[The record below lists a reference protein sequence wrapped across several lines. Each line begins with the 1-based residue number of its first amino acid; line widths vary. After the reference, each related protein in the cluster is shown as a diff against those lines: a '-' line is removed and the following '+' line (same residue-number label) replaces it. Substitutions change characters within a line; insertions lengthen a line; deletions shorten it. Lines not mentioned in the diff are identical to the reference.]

1 MNKTVYL
8 YICHGVLFI
17 IGYLMRE
24 WAFPVVTLKHL
35 NKPIMEH
42 TAYKLFLL
50 FCCIFVQI
58 KSVRKVHRDKSST
71 SVSPS
76 LCLCCVLL
84 WMRRCLRVHA
94 CLYCD
99 LFNGDSPMSFKPEIK
114 VAINEDFLSLPDHPA
129 LSH

>member
-24 WAFPVVTLKHL
+24 WAFPVVTLKRL

-58 KSVRKVHRDKSST
+58 KSEKSSQRQILNFCFT
-71 SVSPS
+71 LIMSV
-76 LCLCCVLL
+76 LCSSVN
-84 WMRRCLRVHA
+84 A
-94 CLYCD
+94 
-99 LFNGDSPMSFKPEIK
+99 
-114 VAINEDFLSLPDHPA
+114 
-129 LSH
+129 